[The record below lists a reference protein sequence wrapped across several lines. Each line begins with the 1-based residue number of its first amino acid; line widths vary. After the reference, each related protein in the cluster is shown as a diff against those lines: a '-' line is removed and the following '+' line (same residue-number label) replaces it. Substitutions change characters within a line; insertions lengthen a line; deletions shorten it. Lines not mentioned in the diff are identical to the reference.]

1 MLKSH
6 TKEALLLVRKPP
18 PRCEEV
24 SGRDKGS
31 VHILHTANRRSGAIP
46 RVFKYTPPV
55 LRPRGDGFASILPL
69 LIYTYIHPAA
79 KRSEHF
85 GFWKINTKYSKNEFR
100 TGANCY

>member
-46 RVFKYTPPV
+46 RVFKYRRPPITPSGGWMCGYGPTTDNDNRILVKNVVRPV
-55 LRPRGDGFASILPL
+55 GGHNVSP
-69 LIYTYIHPAA
+69 
-79 KRSEHF
+79 
-85 GFWKINTKYSKNEFR
+85 
-100 TGANCY
+100 